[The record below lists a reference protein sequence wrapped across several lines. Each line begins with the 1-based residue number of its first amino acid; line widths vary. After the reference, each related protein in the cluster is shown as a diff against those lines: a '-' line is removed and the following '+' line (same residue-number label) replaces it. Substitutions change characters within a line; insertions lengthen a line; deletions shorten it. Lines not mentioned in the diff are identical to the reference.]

1 MPPSLVYSIQRRVR
15 TARDQLTKQ
24 VLEVE
29 KIPESLG
36 ELIGWC
42 EKNDYYALAL
52 HNDPTDSFCMP
63 LFSAFVIGSDIK
75 AERQLIHIN
84 FSSV

>member
-1 MPPSLVYSIQRRVR
+1 MQPSLIRSIQRCVR

-36 ELIGWC
+36 ELMEWC
-42 EKNDYYALAL
+42 EKIDFYAALAR
-52 HNDPTDSFCMP
+52 HNGLADSFCMP
-63 LFSAFVIGSDIK
+63 LFPAFVIGSDIK
-75 AERQLIHIN
+75 AE
-84 FSSV
+84 